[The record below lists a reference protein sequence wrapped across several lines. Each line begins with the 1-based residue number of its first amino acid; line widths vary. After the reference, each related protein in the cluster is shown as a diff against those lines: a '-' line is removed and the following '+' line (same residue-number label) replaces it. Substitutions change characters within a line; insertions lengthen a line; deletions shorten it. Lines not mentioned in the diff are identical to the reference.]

1 VKRGFKPK
9 TFYIRRQWWMGKYLC
24 EGRERSIGFRGFGCL
39 WAHVLAL
46 DLGLLFLKF
55 VTLFDWY

>member
-1 VKRGFKPK
+1 
-9 TFYIRRQWWMGKYLC
+9 MGKYLC